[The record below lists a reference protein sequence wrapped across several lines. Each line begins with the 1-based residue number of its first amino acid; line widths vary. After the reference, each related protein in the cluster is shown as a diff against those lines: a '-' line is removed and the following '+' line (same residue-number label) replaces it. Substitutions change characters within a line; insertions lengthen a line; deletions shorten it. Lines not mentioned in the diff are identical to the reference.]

1 MTEPTAVP
9 SVPKAELHV
18 HLEAG
23 AAPELVR
30 RNAARYGVD
39 VSRLFD
45 DEGRYLWTDFS
56 AFLVAYDLA
65 ASVFRT
71 PEDFAE
77 IAEVYQR
84 QAAAAGS
91 IYTEFFVSPD
101 FGERSGLG
109 YRAYL
114 DGIVEGLRRAEAA
127 TGIVG
132 RVIPLV
138 ERHYGPERGVE
149 AARAAVNNLVP
160 EVVGFGMAGEERLH
174 APHEFAAA
182 FQIASEAGLPL
193 TCHAGEWCSW
203 EGVAATIDAIP
214 VKRIGHGVRAIEN
227 ADLVRHIAEEGIHLE
242 VCPVSNVTLG
252 VYESYDHHPLRAL
265 RAAGVRHSLNT
276 DDPPFFWTSVGHE
289 YRVARDVFGL
299 TEEEL
304 TAVTRVAIE
313 DAFCDDAT
321 KARLFARL

>member
-1 MTEPTAVP
+1 MTDPTAVP

-45 DEGRYLWTDFS
+45 DAGRYLWTDFS

-77 IAEVYQR
+77 LAEIYQ
-84 QAAAAGS
+84 QEAAAAGS

-109 YRAYL
+109 YRSYL
-114 DGIVEGLRRAEAA
+114 DGIVEGLRRAEATA
-127 TGIVG
+127 GIVG
-132 RVIPLV
+132 RVIPLI

-149 AARAAVNNLVP
+149 AARMAVNNLVP

-174 APHEFAAA
+174 APDEFVAA
-182 FQIASEAGLPL
+182 FEIAAEAGLPL

-203 EGVAATIDAIP
+203 EGVAATLDAIP

-227 ADLVRHIAEEGIHLE
+227 ADLVRRIAEEGIHLE
-242 VCPVSNVTLG
+242 ICPVSNVTLG
-252 VYESYDHHPLRAL
+252 VYPDYTHHPLLAL
-265 RAAGVRHSLNT
+265 RASGVRHSLNT

-289 YRVARDVFGL
+289 YRTAREVFGL
-299 TEEEL
+299 TDTEL
-304 TAVTRVAIE
+304 ADVTRTAIE
-313 DAFCDDAT
+313 DSFCDEIT
-321 KARLFARL
+321 KARLLALI

>member
-1 MTEPTAVP
+1 MLEPTAVP

-23 AAPELVR
+23 AAPDLVR

-45 DEGRYLWTDFS
+45 EEGRYLWTDFS

-77 IAEVYQR
+77 VAEVYQR

-91 IYTEFFVSPD
+91 IYTEFFISPD

-109 YRAYL
+109 YRPYL
-114 DGIVEGLRRAEAA
+114 EGIVEGLRRAETA

-149 AARAAVNNLVP
+149 AARMAVNNLVP

-174 APHEFAAA
+174 APHEFVPAFEIAA
-182 FQIASEAGLPL
+182 EAGLPL

-203 EGVAATIDAIP
+203 EGVAATLDAIP
-214 VKRIGHGVRAIEN
+214 VRRIGHGVRAAEN
-227 ADLVRHIAEEGIHLE
+227 ADLVRRIADQGIHLE

-252 VYESYDHHPLRAL
+252 VYPDYARHPLPEL
-265 RAAGVRHSLNT
+265 RVAGVRHSLNT

-289 YRVARDVFGL
+289 YGVARDVFGL
-299 TEEEL
+299 TDTDL
-304 TAVTRVAIE
+304 AAVTRMAIE
-313 DAFCDDAT
+313 DSFCDEVT
-321 KARLFARL
+321 KARLLARL